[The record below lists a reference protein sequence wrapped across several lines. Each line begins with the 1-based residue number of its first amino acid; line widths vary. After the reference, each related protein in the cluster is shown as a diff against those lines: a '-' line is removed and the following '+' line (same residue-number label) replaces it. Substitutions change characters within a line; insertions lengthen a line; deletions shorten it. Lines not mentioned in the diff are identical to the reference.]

1 MAELERVAEQTSTA
15 LRSTLGR
22 LSRLVRGLCVIA
34 FVVGA
39 ATYATLL
46 WVTDRS
52 EWVLLGLVIC
62 AAPFVAGL
70 IAWWRV
76 TRTLRVAPKA
86 LDDLHVVLRDRQ
98 VTASM
103 GPLFDHDTQQPLGAS
118 MKNLGGIREELK
130 RRRKELPALFST
142 VHAMVTVPGLSALA
156 VVGTI
161 LLGMIGT
168 VMLIVGLLT

>member
-1 MAELERVAEQTSTA
+1 MPELDRVAERTSTA
-15 LRSTLGR
+15 LHGTLGR
-22 LSRLVRGLCVIA
+22 LSRLVRGLCVGA

-46 WVTDRS
+46 WVTTGD
-52 EWVLLGLVIC
+52 EWILLGLVIC

-70 IAWWRV
+70 LAWWRV
-76 TRTLRVAPKA
+76 TRTLAVAPKA
-86 LDDLHVVLRDRQ
+86 LDDLRAVLRDRQ
-98 VTASM
+98 TASSM
-103 GPLFDHDTQQPLGAS
+103 GLLFDHDTQQPLGAATKS
-118 MKNLGGIREELK
+118 LGGIREELK

-142 VHAMVTVPGLSALA
+142 VHAVVTVPGLAAVA
-156 VVGTI
+156 VVGTL